1 MSEPNK
7 RQSAA
12 KRGPSRYK
20 INLVN
25 PQLEPHKQDMMIMT
39 TMFNRQSNNSR
50 SKLTGVMSILIPLLC
65 NRQITRILVPSWC
78 LFSLVFDS
86 NHINSFGDNLYHIK
100 KQKGH
105 QLWNHLHQS
114 PIGYHIDQV
123 TKSINGD
130 FANLGL

>member
-65 NRQITRILVPSWC
+65 NRQITRILVPS
-78 LFSLVFDS
+78 
-86 NHINSFGDNLYHIK
+86 
-100 KQKGH
+100 
-105 QLWNHLHQS
+105 
-114 PIGYHIDQV
+114 
-123 TKSINGD
+123 
-130 FANLGL
+130 